1 MWIPSGGSSFWLL
14 PLAFAACL
22 VPFNQAAGP
31 AGPAGPIP
39 DNGKRHSRGNSNS
52 SDLLGDSQL
61 SASERSRRLIPYMA
75 FYLPAPE
82 LPINQQYAAK
92 HSASAGGAQ
101 LQAPSAGR
109 IPVPLAYMPQ
119 QQKQQQQK
127 QQQHLHQQQHQPH
140 PHHHHHA
147 AHYQSGAGE
156 VYHALAIGSHQHP
169 HPHPHQHPHQH
180 PHPPP
185 GQGKEPPLTDSGA
198 TFIAYKP
205 LNPTHKHKTVQH
217 FPPLPAQKEQQQQQQ
232 QYLPQQQPQ
241 YEIVSPAG
249 LVASSQQYHHHR
261 QRGKQSKINLTPF
274 TAQNTLPG
282 QFVPIIYTPVGNSN
296 NNDQQQQQH
305 NGNTINYNNN
315 KPEIVFEEAAPHK
328 NSHQTQIVTDYAA
341 VEAAGVASPEQQSS
355 EEQQQQ
361 QEPVE
366 EQHQAQPTPSIGYSV
381 YSEPA
386 SASAS
391 ASNADASG
399 GDTGPGPASKTAL
412 IIHQK
417 SPPFGH
423 VSKYESYFNMA
434 PPPSHS
440 TGGGSHHP
448 NPNQNHPN
456 HQHHQQ
462 SQGHMTPQ
470 EKYVLY
476 LQQRMKHQKLQQQHY
491 DFHHPARP
499 AQSNTLAGK
508 PHPPPSAQQQQQHTP
523 HLHPNQPSHT
533 QTQSQSQSQSQGHH
547 PHKYDALY
555 VRPDAAAGQQVLH
568 IPLRALLAH
577 VNEQSLSESQSQPQP
592 QPPRHEFVKEAPL
605 GSPAPPQFIDY
616 LIDGPRQSL
625 EEEQQ
630 QQQHPHEQSQ
640 VGPPHLQH
648 AYILVTTTA
657 PHTEHQP
664 AGPNLHLH
672 PDISTPR
679 PAVLY
684 KQQPT
689 LRLQPVHT
697 YKATRRPIYV
707 TTPSPTPSH
716 TVEITPK
723 YVYVSSKAP
732 KSAAPPPPS
741 EGASRE
747 PSTVT
752 PIKLKPVYQYAHER
766 PPLTP
771 AVQGHPVVYDDQL
784 PDIRTSSLAEILHKL
799 QASNHL
805 PQTLTPDNID
815 NSIKTLIRIL
825 QNLKQTQTI
834 AHNPPQH
841 HETKLSSSSHD
852 DYDYNT
858 DSGEDHAPA
867 TGSDKGPNKHPGP
880 STGRAGIDYPNYS
893 VIPQT
898 SFECTKQRYKGFFG
912 DPETNCQVWHYCDLN
927 GGKASFL
934 CPNGTIF
941 SQIALTCDWWFNVK
955 CSTTAQ
961 LYVLNER
968 LYKYILPFNPK
979 FPEDYN
985 GPIVDKYLAMKFQEM
1000 EDKMRQEK
1008 QRKTNQQA
1016 EKPVEA
1022 PSTPAMPKNHKPS
1035 PKHGSGINA
1044 QVYEQSSERN
1054 LLIDDEIDDIS
1065 ERGSYDTFDQTPTT
1079 VMAPTSTQDTQ
1090 QSFVLRPIVV
1100 SSTPQ
1105 PEADADADFDVEPT
1119 ALQSSE
1125 EQEQED
1131 KLQSLR
1137 DTKAAEQ
1144 KQETTRVSVEKLE
1157 VIEIKTDGDTGQLM
1171 PIKEP
1176 SA

>member
-14 PLAFAACL
+14 SLAFAACL

-31 AGPAGPIP
+31 AGPLP

-61 SASERSRRLIPYMA
+61 SASERSRRLIPYMT

-119 QQKQQQQK
+119 QQQQQQQQK
-127 QQQHLHQQQHQPH
+127 QHLHQPH

-169 HPHPHQHPHQH
+169 HPHPHPHPHQH

-232 QYLPQQQPQ
+232 YLPQQQPQ
-241 YEIVSPAG
+241 YEIVSPSG

-296 NNDQQQQQH
+296 NNDQQQQHQQQH

-341 VEAAGVASPEQQSS
+341 VEAAGVASPEQQSF
-355 EEQQQQ
+355 EEQQQ

-366 EQHQAQPTPSIGYSV
+366 EQQQAQPTPS
-381 YSEPA
+381 
-386 SASAS
+386 
-391 ASNADASG
+391 
-399 GDTGPGPASKTAL
+399 
-412 IIHQK
+412 
-417 SPPFGH
+417 
-423 VSKYESYFNMA
+423 
-434 PPPSHS
+434 
-440 TGGGSHHP
+440 
-448 NPNQNHPN
+448 
-456 HQHHQQ
+456 
-462 SQGHMTPQ
+462 
-470 EKYVLY
+470 
-476 LQQRMKHQKLQQQHY
+476 
-491 DFHHPARP
+491 
-499 AQSNTLAGK
+499 
-508 PHPPPSAQQQQQHTP
+508 
-523 HLHPNQPSHT
+523 
-533 QTQSQSQSQSQGHH
+533 
-547 PHKYDALY
+547 
-555 VRPDAAAGQQVLH
+555 
-568 IPLRALLAH
+568 
-577 VNEQSLSESQSQPQP
+577 
-592 QPPRHEFVKEAPL
+592 
-605 GSPAPPQFIDY
+605 SPAPPQFIDY

-630 QQQHPHEQSQ
+630 QQQHPHEPSQ

-697 YKATRRPIYV
+697 YEATRRPIYV

-741 EGASRE
+741 EVASRE

-771 AVQGHPVVYDDQL
+771 AVQGHPAVYDDQL

-841 HETKLSSSSHD
+841 HETKHSSSSHD

-1065 ERGSYDTFDQTPTT
+1065 ERGSYDTFEQTPTT

-1105 PEADADADFDVEPT
+1105 PEADADFDVEPT

-1125 EQEQED
+1125 EQEQEQED

>member
-1 MWIPSGGSSFWLL
+1 MWIPSGRWSFWLL

-22 VPFNQAAGP
+22 VPFSQAAGP
-31 AGPAGPIP
+31 AGPMP
-39 DNGKRHSRGNSNS
+39 DNGKRSSRGGNS
-52 SDLLGDSQL
+52 SSSPLGDSQL

-101 LQAPSAGR
+101 LQAPSVGR

-119 QQKQQQQK
+119 PHHQQQQQQQK
-127 QQQHLHQQQHQPH
+127 QHLLHHAHPHQH
-140 PHHHHHA
+140 PHHHHA
-147 AHYQSGAGE
+147 ASHYQSGAGE
-156 VYHALAIGSHQHP
+156 VYHALAIGSSHQHP
-169 HPHPHQHPHQH
+169 HPHPHPHA

-185 GQGKEPPLTDSGA
+185 GQGKELTDSGA

-217 FPPLPAQKEQQQQQQ
+217 FPPLPAQKEQQQQQGYPPQ
-232 QYLPQQQPQ
+232 QQQQQQPQ
-241 YEIVSPAG
+241 YELLSPG
-249 LVASSQQYHHHR
+249 LVASSQQQQYHHR
-261 QRGKQSKINLTPF
+261 QRAKQSKINLTPF

-282 QFVPIIYTPVGNSN
+282 QFVPIIYTPVSAANNN

-305 NGNTINYNNN
+305 NGNTINYNN
-315 KPEIVFEEAAPHK
+315 KPEIVYEDATPHK

-341 VEAAGVASPEQQSS
+341 SAVASAEQQSS

-361 QEPVE
+361 QQHEEPVE
-366 EQHQAQPTPSIGYSV
+366 EQQQQQQPTPS
-381 YSEPA
+381 
-386 SASAS
+386 
-391 ASNADASG
+391 
-399 GDTGPGPASKTAL
+399 
-412 IIHQK
+412 
-417 SPPFGH
+417 
-423 VSKYESYFNMA
+423 
-434 PPPSHS
+434 
-440 TGGGSHHP
+440 
-448 NPNQNHPN
+448 
-456 HQHHQQ
+456 
-462 SQGHMTPQ
+462 
-470 EKYVLY
+470 
-476 LQQRMKHQKLQQQHY
+476 
-491 DFHHPARP
+491 
-499 AQSNTLAGK
+499 
-508 PHPPPSAQQQQQHTP
+508 
-523 HLHPNQPSHT
+523 
-533 QTQSQSQSQSQGHH
+533 
-547 PHKYDALY
+547 
-555 VRPDAAAGQQVLH
+555 
-568 IPLRALLAH
+568 
-577 VNEQSLSESQSQPQP
+577 
-592 QPPRHEFVKEAPL
+592 
-605 GSPAPPQFIDY
+605 SPAPPQFIDY

-625 EEEQQ
+625 DEEQQ
-630 QQQHPHEQSQ
+630 QQQHPHEPSQ
-640 VGPPHLQH
+640 AAPPHLQH

-657 PHTEHQP
+657 PHTDHQAA
-664 AGPNLHLH
+664 AGPNLQLH

-723 YVYVSSKAP
+723 YVYAP
-732 KSAAPPPPS
+732 KAAAAAPPPP
-741 EGASRE
+741 SRE

-752 PIKLKPVYQYAHER
+752 PIKLKPVYKYAHER

-771 AVQGHPVVYDDQL
+771 AVQGHPAVYDDQL

-834 AHNPPQH
+834 ASNPPQH
-841 HETKLSSSSHD
+841 HDETKHSSASHE

-867 TGSDKGPNKHPGP
+867 AETDKGPNKHPGP
-880 STGRAGIDYPNYS
+880 STGRPGIDYPNYA

-898 SFECTKQRYKGFFG
+898 SFECTNQRYKGFFG

-1000 EDKMRQEK
+1000 EEKMRQEK
-1008 QRKTNQQA
+1008 QRKTTTQQA

-1022 PSTPAMPKNHKPS
+1022 PSTPALPKNHKPS

-1065 ERGSYDTFDQTPTT
+1065 ERGSFDTFDQSPTT
-1079 VMAPTSTQDTQ
+1079 VMSPTSTQDAQ

-1105 PEADADADFDVEPT
+1105 PEADFDVEPT
-1119 ALQSSE
+1119 ALESSE
-1125 EQEQED
+1125 HQEQED

-1144 KQETTRVSVEKLE
+1144 KQGTTRVSVEKLE

-1176 SA
+1176 AE

>member
-1 MWIPSGGSSFWLL
+1 MRIPKGRLSDWLL
-14 PLAFAACL
+14 PLAFVASLFPFLQATGS
-22 VPFNQAAGP
+22 VPETPQ
-31 AGPAGPIP
+31 I
-39 DNGKRHSRGNSNS
+39 NGNLRGSHNNSGI
-52 SDLLGDSQL
+52 GDSDL
-61 SASERSRRLIPYMA
+61 SASERTRRLIPYMA

-82 LPINQQYAAK
+82 LPINQQYATK
-92 HSASAGGAQ
+92 HSSSAGGAQ
-101 LQAPSAGR
+101 LQAPLPGPGR
-109 IPVPLAYMPQ
+109 IPVPVAYMPQ
-119 QQKQQQQK
+119 HK
-127 QQQHLHQQQHQPH
+127 HH
-140 PHHHHHA
+140 PHHHQGPPHPPPLP
-147 AHYQSGAGE
+147 HYQSGAGE
-156 VYHALAIGSHQHP
+156 VYHSLAIGGNQHQHP
-169 HPHPHQHPHQH
+169 HAP

-185 GQGKEPPLTDSGA
+185 GHVKEQTAITDSGA
-198 TFIAYKP
+198 TFIAYKT

-217 FPPLPAQKEQQQQQQ
+217 FPPLPPSPKEQLQHPQHLQQQHHLLLHHQQQQQQ
-232 QYLPQQQPQ
+232 QQPQQ
-241 YEIVSPAG
+241 YEILSPG
-249 LVASSQQYHHHR
+249 LVASSQSQR

-282 QFVPIIYTPVGNSN
+282 QFIPIIYTPVSSGSKP
-296 NNDQQQQQH
+296 
-305 NGNTINYNNN
+305 GSTNTINYNL
-315 KPEIVFEEAAPHK
+315 KQPEIVYK

-341 VEAAGVASPEQQSS
+341 GAVASAEQPSSSSSDEELGTEEKVEQQQEDHGAEEE
-355 EEQQQQ
+355 EEQQHQQ
-361 QEPVE
+361 VQNN
-366 EQHQAQPTPSIGYSV
+366 PSIGYASV
-381 YSEPA
+381 SVADSSAAAPA
-386 SASAS
+386 TTSTK
-391 ASNADASG
+391 N
-399 GDTGPGPASKTAL
+399 AL

-417 SPPFGH
+417 SPTFGH

-434 PPPSHS
+434 PPTTSV
-440 TGGGSHHP
+440 GGHHP
-448 NPNQNHPN
+448 HP
-456 HQHHQQ
+456 HQQ
-462 SQGHMTPQ
+462 HPHMTPQ

-476 LQQRMKHQKLQQQHY
+476 LQQRMKQQKHQQHQHLQQQQHY
-491 DFHHPARP
+491 DFSHPVVP
-499 AQSNTLAGK
+499 AQSNTLPGSHQ
-508 PHPPPSAQQQQQHTP
+508 PQQHT
-523 HLHPNQPSHT
+523 HLHP
-533 QTQSQSQSQSQGHH
+533 HH
-547 PHKYDALY
+547 PQTKTHHPNKYDALY
-555 VRPDAAAGQQVLH
+555 VRPDATAGQQVLH
-568 IPLRALLAH
+568 IPLRALMAH
-577 VNEQSLSESQSQPQP
+577 VQEQSHSQSQFQSESQA
-592 QPPRHEFVKEAPL
+592 QPPRLEFAKDEPL

-625 EEEQQ
+625 DEEQQ
-630 QQQHPHEQSQ
+630 QQHSQHERPSPHQ
-640 VGPPHLQH
+640 PPQH

-657 PHTEHQP
+657 PHIEHQP
-664 AGPNLHLH
+664 APQMH
-672 PDISTPR
+672 PEISTLR
-679 PAVLY
+679 PPILY
-684 KQQPT
+684 NQQPT
-689 LRLQPVHT
+689 LRLQPVHN

-707 TTPSPTPSH
+707 TTPSPSRQPTSGH

-723 YVYVSSKAP
+723 YVYVSGK
-732 KSAAPPPPS
+732 PPS
-741 EGASRE
+741 AQHPELPHRE

-752 PIKLKPVYQYAHER
+752 PIKLKPVFKYAHER

-771 AVQGHPVVYDDQL
+771 AFRPEDEDQL

-834 AHNPPQH
+834 VANPPQH
-841 HETKLSSSSHD
+841 HEEHKPSSQ

-858 DSGEDHAPA
+858 GSEEEHHSQPEEDNEAVSKA
-867 TGSDKGPNKHPGP
+867 KGPNKHPGP
-880 STGRAGIDYPNYS
+880 STGRPGIDYPNYAE
-893 VIPQT
+893 IPQT

-1000 EDKMRQEK
+1000 EEKMRQEK
-1008 QRKTNQQA
+1008 QRKATQQA

-1022 PSTPAMPKNHKPS
+1022 PSTPALPKNHKPE

-1065 ERGSYDTFDQTPTT
+1065 ERGTYDTYDQTAPTT
-1079 VMAPTSTQDTQ
+1079 IMAPTSTQDTQ
-1090 QSFVLRPIVV
+1090 SYVLKPIVV

-1105 PEADADADFDVEPT
+1105 PHQEIDFEAEPT
-1119 ALQSSE
+1119 APESSE
-1125 EQEQED
+1125 EED

-1137 DTKAAEQ
+1137 ETKEAE
-1144 KQETTRVSVEKLE
+1144 KQSRETTKVSVEKLE
-1157 VIEIKTDGDTGQLM
+1157 VIEIKTDGNTGQLM
-1171 PIKEP
+1171 PIKH
-1176 SA
+1176 SSK

>member
-1 MWIPSGGSSFWLL
+1 MRIPKGRLSDWLL
-14 PLAFAACL
+14 PLAFVAIL
-22 VPFNQAAGP
+22 IPFSQSTGSVPQPSQINR
-31 AGPAGPIP
+31 
-39 DNGKRHSRGNSNS
+39 NSRGTHNNNSNS
-52 SDLLGDSQL
+52 NSDSEL

-82 LPINQQYAAK
+82 LPINQQYASK
-92 HSASAGGAQ
+92 HSSSAGGAQ
-101 LQAPSAGR
+101 LQAPLPGR

-119 QQKQQQQK
+119 QK
-127 QQQHLHQQQHQPH
+127 HH
-140 PHHHHHA
+140 PHHHGPPHPPPVP
-147 AHYQSGAGE
+147 HYQSGAAE
-156 VYHALAIGSHQHP
+156 VYHSLAIGGHQHQHP
-169 HPHPHQHPHQH
+169 HGA

-185 GQGKEPPLTDSGA
+185 GHVKEQQAISDSGGS
-198 TFIAYKP
+198 TYIAYKP

-217 FPPLPAQKEQQQQQQ
+217 FPPLPPSPKEQVQQQPQQHHLLLHHQQQQQ
-232 QYLPQQQPQ
+232 PQQF
-241 YEIVSPAG
+241 EILSPG
-249 LVASSQQYHHHR
+249 LVASSQSQR

-282 QFVPIIYTPVGNSN
+282 QFIPIIYTPVSSKP
-296 NNDQQQQQH
+296 DSS
-305 NGNTINYNNN
+305 NTINYNNIQSN
-315 KPEIVFEEAAPHK
+315 LKQPEIVYK
-328 NSHQTQIVTDYAA
+328 NSHQTQIVTDYAVGVVASAEQQPSPSSSSSDEELEVQKEEKVEEHHQQQPENHGVQEEA
-341 VEAAGVASPEQQSS
+341 VEEHQ
-355 EEQQQQ
+355 
-361 QEPVE
+361 
-366 EQHQAQPTPSIGYSV
+366 QHQQVQNNPSLGYASISV
-381 YSEPA
+381 PDS
-386 SASAS
+386 SAVTTATTS
-391 ASNADASG
+391 
-399 GDTGPGPASKTAL
+399 SKNAL

-417 SPPFGH
+417 PPAFGH

-434 PPPSHS
+434 PPTTSVGH
-440 TGGGSHHP
+440 HHP
-448 NPNQNHPN
+448 
-456 HQHHQQ
+456 HQQ
-462 SQGHMTPQ
+462 QHQHMTPQ

-476 LQQRMKHQKLQQQHY
+476 LQQRMKHQKHQHLQQQQQLHY
-491 DFHHPARP
+491 DFSHPVVP
-499 AQSNTLAGK
+499 AQSNTLAGSH
-508 PHPPPSAQQQQQHTP
+508 HPQHT
-523 HLHPNQPSHT
+523 HLHP
-533 QTQSQSQSQSQGHH
+533 HH
-547 PHKYDALY
+547 PQTKTHHTPNKYDGLY
-555 VRPDAAAGQQVLH
+555 VRPDATAGQQVLH
-568 IPLRALLAH
+568 IPLRALMAH
-577 VNEQSLSESQSQPQP
+577 VQEQSHSQSQLQTETQAQQP
-592 QPPRHEFVKEAPL
+592 RQEFAKDEPL

-625 EEEQQ
+625 DED
-630 QQQHPHEQSQ
+630 QHHSQHERPSAPQ
-640 VGPPHLQH
+640 PPQH

-657 PHTEHQP
+657 PHIEHQP
-664 AGPNLHLH
+664 APQMH
-672 PDISTPR
+672 PEISTPR
-679 PAVLY
+679 PPILY
-684 KQQPT
+684 NQQPT
-689 LRLQPVHT
+689 LRLQPVHS

-707 TTPSPTPSH
+707 TTPSPAGPPTSSH

-723 YVYVSSKAP
+723 YVYVSGKP
-732 KSAAPPPPS
+732 NSAQIPELPN
-741 EGASRE
+741 RE

-752 PIKLKPVYQYAHER
+752 PIKLKPVYKYAHER

-771 AVQGHPVVYDDQL
+771 AYIPEDQDQL

-834 AHNPPQH
+834 VANPPQH
-841 HETKLSSSSHD
+841 HEEHKPSSQ

-858 DSGEDHAPA
+858 GSEEEHHSQSEDVKP
-867 TGSDKGPNKHPGP
+867 KGPNKHPGP
-880 STGRAGIDYPNYS
+880 STGRAGIDYPNYAE
-893 VIPQT
+893 IPQT

-1000 EDKMRQEK
+1000 EEKMRLEK
-1008 QRKTNQQA
+1008 QRKATQQA

-1022 PSTPAMPKNHKPS
+1022 PSTPALPKNHKPE

-1065 ERGSYDTFDQTPTT
+1065 ERGTYDTFDQTAPTT
-1079 VMAPTSTQDTQ
+1079 LMAPTSTQDTQ
-1090 QSFVLRPIVV
+1090 SYVLKPIVV

-1105 PEADADADFDVEPT
+1105 PSPEIDFEVGPT
-1119 ALQSSE
+1119 APESSE
-1125 EQEQED
+1125 EED
-1131 KLQSLR
+1131 KLQNLR
-1137 DTKAAEQ
+1137 ETKDAE
-1144 KQETTRVSVEKLE
+1144 KKSRETTKVSVEKLE
-1157 VIEIKTDGDTGQLM
+1157 VIEIKTDGNTGQLM
-1171 PIKEP
+1171 PIKE
-1176 SA
+1176 SSK

>member
-1 MWIPSGGSSFWLL
+1 MSMWIPSGFGRWSFWLL

-22 VPFNQAAGP
+22 LPFTQATAP
-31 AGPAGPIP
+31 QGPAGPIP
-39 DNGKRHSRGNSNS
+39 DNGKRNSRGNSS
-52 SDLLGDSQL
+52 GLLADSQL

-101 LQAPSAGR
+101 LQAPSVGR

-119 QQKQQQQK
+119 QQQQHQK
-127 QQQHLHQQQHQPH
+127 QQLHHPQ
-140 PHHHHHA
+140 PHHHHA
-147 AHYQSGAGE
+147 SHYQSGAGE
-156 VYHALAIGSHQHP
+156 VYHTLAIGSHQHP
-169 HPHPHQHPHQH
+169 HAHAHGHP

-185 GQGKEPPLTDSGA
+185 GQGKEHLTDSGA

-217 FPPLPAQKEQQQQQQ
+217 FPPLPAQKEQQQQL
-232 QYLPQQQPQ
+232 QYPTQYELVSPQ
-241 YEIVSPAG
+241 YH
-249 LVASSQQYHHHR
+249 QR
-261 QRGKQSKINLTPF
+261 QRAKQSKINLTPF

-282 QFVPIIYTPVGNSN
+282 QFVPIIYTPVSS
-296 NNDQQQQQH
+296 NDQQQQQH

-315 KPEIVFEEAAPHK
+315 KPEIVYEDATPPHK
-328 NSHQTQIVTDYAA
+328 NSHQTQIVADYAA
-341 VEAAGVASPEQQSS
+341 AVASAEQQSA

-361 QEPVE
+361 Q
-366 EQHQAQPTPSIGYSV
+366 
-381 YSEPA
+381 
-386 SASAS
+386 
-391 ASNADASG
+391 
-399 GDTGPGPASKTAL
+399 
-412 IIHQK
+412 
-417 SPPFGH
+417 
-423 VSKYESYFNMA
+423 
-434 PPPSHS
+434 
-440 TGGGSHHP
+440 
-448 NPNQNHPN
+448 
-456 HQHHQQ
+456 
-462 SQGHMTPQ
+462 
-470 EKYVLY
+470 
-476 LQQRMKHQKLQQQHY
+476 
-491 DFHHPARP
+491 
-499 AQSNTLAGK
+499 
-508 PHPPPSAQQQQQHTP
+508 QQQQQP
-523 HLHPNQPSHT
+523 EE
-533 QTQSQSQSQSQGHH
+533 
-547 PHKYDALY
+547 
-555 VRPDAAAGQQVLH
+555 
-568 IPLRALLAH
+568 
-577 VNEQSLSESQSQPQP
+577 EQ
-592 QPPRHEFVKEAPL
+592 QPPPPS
-605 GSPAPPQFIDY
+605 SPAPPQYIDY

-625 EEEQQ
+625 DEEQQ
-630 QQQHPHEQSQ
+630 QQLQHPHEPSQ
-640 VGPPHLQH
+640 AAPPQLQH

-657 PHTEHQP
+657 PHTDHQP
-664 AGPNLHLH
+664 AGPNLQRH

-679 PAVLY
+679 PAVIY

-697 YKATRRPIYV
+697 YKATRRPVYV
-707 TTPSPTPSH
+707 TTPAPTPSH

-723 YVYVSSKAP
+723 YVYVSSKANKAVAP
-732 KSAAPPPPS
+732 APPPSP
-741 EGASRE
+741 SRE

-752 PIKLKPVYQYAHER
+752 PIKLKPVYKYAHER

-771 AVQGHPVVYDDQL
+771 AVQGHPAVYDDQL

-834 AHNPPQH
+834 ASSPPQH
-841 HETKLSSSSHD
+841 HETKHSGASHE

-858 DSGEDHAPA
+858 DSGEDHATA
-867 TGSDKGPNKHPGP
+867 TSADKGPNKHPGP

-1000 EDKMRQEK
+1000 EEKMRQEK
-1008 QRKTNQQA
+1008 QRKTNEQA
-1016 EKPVEA
+1016 EKPVEVA
-1022 PSTPAMPKNHKPS
+1022 PSTPALPKNHKPS

-1065 ERGSYDTFDQTPTT
+1065 ERGSYDTYDQAPTT
-1079 VMAPTSTQDTQ
+1079 VMSPTSTQGTQ

-1105 PEADADADFDVEPT
+1105 PEADFDVEPT
-1119 ALQSSE
+1119 ALLQGSE
-1125 EQEQED
+1125 EQEQEQEQED

-1144 KQETTRVSVEKLE
+1144 KQGTTRVSVEKLE

-1171 PIKEP
+1171 PIKE
-1176 SA
+1176 SGE

>member
-366 EQHQAQPTPSIGYSV
+366 EQHQAQPTPS
-381 YSEPA
+381 
-386 SASAS
+386 
-391 ASNADASG
+391 
-399 GDTGPGPASKTAL
+399 
-412 IIHQK
+412 
-417 SPPFGH
+417 
-423 VSKYESYFNMA
+423 
-434 PPPSHS
+434 
-440 TGGGSHHP
+440 
-448 NPNQNHPN
+448 
-456 HQHHQQ
+456 
-462 SQGHMTPQ
+462 
-470 EKYVLY
+470 
-476 LQQRMKHQKLQQQHY
+476 
-491 DFHHPARP
+491 
-499 AQSNTLAGK
+499 
-508 PHPPPSAQQQQQHTP
+508 
-523 HLHPNQPSHT
+523 
-533 QTQSQSQSQSQGHH
+533 
-547 PHKYDALY
+547 
-555 VRPDAAAGQQVLH
+555 
-568 IPLRALLAH
+568 
-577 VNEQSLSESQSQPQP
+577 
-592 QPPRHEFVKEAPL
+592 
-605 GSPAPPQFIDY
+605 SPAPPQFIDY

>member
-1 MWIPSGGSSFWLL
+1 MWIPSGCGRWSLWLL

-22 VPFNQAAGP
+22 LPFTHATAPQ
-31 AGPAGPIP
+31 GPAGPIP
-39 DNGKRHSRGNSNS
+39 DNGKRHSRGNSS
-52 SDLLGDSQL
+52 GLLADSQL

-101 LQAPSAGR
+101 LQAPSVGR

-119 QQKQQQQK
+119 QQQ
-127 QQQHLHQQQHQPH
+127 QQQHQKQQLLH
-140 PHHHHHA
+140 PHHHA
-147 AHYQSGAGE
+147 SNYQSGAGE
-156 VYHALAIGSHQHP
+156 VYHTLAIGSHQHP
-169 HPHPHQHPHQH
+169 HGHGHAHAHGHP

-185 GQGKEPPLTDSGA
+185 GQGKEHLTDSGA

-205 LNPTHKHKTVQH
+205 LNPTYKHKTVQH
-217 FPPLPAQKEQQQQQQ
+217 FPPLPAQKEQQL
-232 QYLPQQQPQ
+232 QYPPQ
-241 YEIVSPAG
+241 YELVSP
-249 LVASSQQYHHHR
+249 QYHQR
-261 QRGKQSKINLTPF
+261 QRAKQSKINLTPF

-282 QFVPIIYTPVGNSN
+282 QFVPIIYTPVSS
-296 NNDQQQQQH
+296 DDQQQQQQQQH

-315 KPEIVFEEAAPHK
+315 KPEIVYEDATSPHK
-328 NSHQTQIVTDYAA
+328 NSHQTQIVADYAA
-341 VEAAGVASPEQQSS
+341 AVASAEQPSQSA
-355 EEQQQQ
+355 
-361 QEPVE
+361 E
-366 EQHQAQPTPSIGYSV
+366 EQHQQQPEEEQQP
-381 YSEPA
+381 
-386 SASAS
+386 
-391 ASNADASG
+391 
-399 GDTGPGPASKTAL
+399 
-412 IIHQK
+412 
-417 SPPFGH
+417 
-423 VSKYESYFNMA
+423 
-434 PPPSHS
+434 PPPS
-440 TGGGSHHP
+440 
-448 NPNQNHPN
+448 
-456 HQHHQQ
+456 
-462 SQGHMTPQ
+462 
-470 EKYVLY
+470 
-476 LQQRMKHQKLQQQHY
+476 
-491 DFHHPARP
+491 
-499 AQSNTLAGK
+499 
-508 PHPPPSAQQQQQHTP
+508 
-523 HLHPNQPSHT
+523 
-533 QTQSQSQSQSQGHH
+533 
-547 PHKYDALY
+547 
-555 VRPDAAAGQQVLH
+555 
-568 IPLRALLAH
+568 
-577 VNEQSLSESQSQPQP
+577 
-592 QPPRHEFVKEAPL
+592 
-605 GSPAPPQFIDY
+605 SPAPPQYIDY

-625 EEEQQ
+625 DEEQQ
-630 QQQHPHEQSQ
+630 QQQQHQHEASQ
-640 VGPPHLQH
+640 AAPPQLQH

-657 PHTEHQP
+657 PHTDHQP
-664 AGPNLHLH
+664 AGANLQRH
-672 PDISTPR
+672 PEISTPR
-679 PAVLY
+679 PAVIY

-697 YKATRRPIYV
+697 YKATRRPVYV
-707 TTPSPTPSH
+707 TTPAPTPSH

-723 YVYVSSKAP
+723 YVYVSSNANKAVAP
-732 KSAAPPPPS
+732 APPPSP
-741 EGASRE
+741 SRE

-752 PIKLKPVYQYAHER
+752 PIKLKPVYKYAHER

-771 AVQGHPVVYDDQL
+771 AVQGHTAVYDDQL

-805 PQTLTPDNID
+805 PHTLTPDNID

-834 AHNPPQH
+834 ASSPPQH
-841 HETKLSSSSHD
+841 HETKHSGASHE

-858 DSGEDHAPA
+858 DSGEDHATA
-867 TGSDKGPNKHPGP
+867 TTADKGPNKHPGP

-1000 EDKMRQEK
+1000 EEKMRQEK
-1008 QRKTNQQA
+1008 QRKTNEQA
-1016 EKPVEA
+1016 EKPVEVA
-1022 PSTPAMPKNHKPS
+1022 PSTPALPKNHKPS

-1065 ERGSYDTFDQTPTT
+1065 ERGSYDTYDQAPTT
-1079 VMAPTSTQDTQ
+1079 VMSPSSTQDTQ

-1105 PEADADADFDVEPT
+1105 PEADFDVEPT
-1119 ALQSSE
+1119 ALLQGSE
-1125 EQEQED
+1125 EQEQEQED

-1144 KQETTRVSVEKLE
+1144 KQSTTRVSVQKLE

-1171 PIKEP
+1171 PIKGTGE
-1176 SA
+1176 

>member
-470 EKYVLY
+470 E
-476 LQQRMKHQKLQQQHY
+476 
-491 DFHHPARP
+491 
-499 AQSNTLAGK
+499 N
-508 PHPPPSAQQQQQHTP
+508 
-523 HLHPNQPSHT
+523 
-533 QTQSQSQSQSQGHH
+533 
-547 PHKYDALY
+547 
-555 VRPDAAAGQQVLH
+555 
-568 IPLRALLAH
+568 
-577 VNEQSLSESQSQPQP
+577 
-592 QPPRHEFVKEAPL
+592 
-605 GSPAPPQFIDY
+605 SPAPPQFIDY

>member
-1 MWIPSGGSSFWLL
+1 MWIPSGCGRWSLWLL

-22 VPFNQAAGP
+22 LPFTHATAPQ
-31 AGPAGPIP
+31 GPAGPIP
-39 DNGKRHSRGNSNS
+39 DNGKRHSRGNSS
-52 SDLLGDSQL
+52 GLLADSQL

-101 LQAPSAGR
+101 LQAPSVGR

-119 QQKQQQQK
+119 QQQ
-127 QQQHLHQQQHQPH
+127 QQQHQKQQLLH
-140 PHHHHHA
+140 PHHHA
-147 AHYQSGAGE
+147 SNYQSGAGE
-156 VYHALAIGSHQHP
+156 VYHTLAIGSHQHP
-169 HPHPHQHPHQH
+169 HGHGHAHAHGHP

-185 GQGKEPPLTDSGA
+185 GQGKEHLTDSGA

-205 LNPTHKHKTVQH
+205 LNPTYKHKTVQH
-217 FPPLPAQKEQQQQQQ
+217 FPPLPAQKEQQL
-232 QYLPQQQPQ
+232 QYPPQ
-241 YEIVSPAG
+241 YELVSP
-249 LVASSQQYHHHR
+249 QYHQR
-261 QRGKQSKINLTPF
+261 QRAKQSKINLTPF

-282 QFVPIIYTPVGNSN
+282 QFVPIIYTPVSS
-296 NNDQQQQQH
+296 DDQQQQQQQQH

-315 KPEIVFEEAAPHK
+315 KPEIVYEDATSPHK
-328 NSHQTQIVTDYAA
+328 NSHQTQIVADYAA
-341 VEAAGVASPEQQSS
+341 AVASAEQPSQSA
-355 EEQQQQ
+355 
-361 QEPVE
+361 E
-366 EQHQAQPTPSIGYSV
+366 EQHQQQPEEEQQPPPPSIGYGV
-381 YSEPA
+381 YSEA
-386 SASAS
+386 AGTST
-391 ASNADASG
+391 ADVAG
-399 GDTGPGPASKTAL
+399 GDAAAGAGSGSGPVQSSLPATKTAL

-417 SPPFGH
+417 SNAYGGH

-434 PPPSHS
+434 PPSPAPSHPNQ
-440 TGGGSHHP
+440 HHP
-448 NPNQNHPN
+448 NH
-456 HQHHQQ
+456 HQHHPHQ

-476 LQQRMKHQKLQQQHY
+476 LQQRMKHQKHQQHQQQLQQQQQKQQQQQHY
-491 DFHHPARP
+491 DFPHPARP

-508 PHPPPSAQQQQQHTP
+508 PHPPQHTP
-523 HLHPNQPSHT
+523 HQHPNQLTHT
-533 QTQSQSQSQSQGHH
+533 QTQSQSQSQS
-547 PHKYDALY
+547 PHKYDAPY
-555 VRPDAAAGQQVLH
+555 VRPDTAAGQQVLH

-577 VNEQSLSESQSQPQP
+577 VNEQSLSETQTQSQP
-592 QPPRHEFVKEAPL
+592 PRHHEFVKEAPL
-605 GSPAPPQFIDY
+605 GSPAPPQYIDY

-625 EEEQQ
+625 DEEQQ
-630 QQQHPHEQSQ
+630 QQQQHQHEASQ
-640 VGPPHLQH
+640 AAPPQLQH

-657 PHTEHQP
+657 PHTDHQP
-664 AGPNLHLH
+664 AGANLQRH
-672 PDISTPR
+672 PEISTPR
-679 PAVLY
+679 PAVIY

-697 YKATRRPIYV
+697 YKATRRPVYV
-707 TTPSPTPSH
+707 TTPAPTPSH

-723 YVYVSSKAP
+723 YVYVSSNANKAVAP
-732 KSAAPPPPS
+732 APPPSP
-741 EGASRE
+741 SRE

-752 PIKLKPVYQYAHER
+752 PIKLKPVYKYAHER

-771 AVQGHPVVYDDQL
+771 AVQGHTAVYDDQL

-805 PQTLTPDNID
+805 PHTLTPDNID

-834 AHNPPQH
+834 ASSPPQH
-841 HETKLSSSSHD
+841 HETKHSGASHE

-858 DSGEDHAPA
+858 DSGEDHATA
-867 TGSDKGPNKHPGP
+867 TTADKGPNKHPGP

-1000 EDKMRQEK
+1000 EEKMRQEK
-1008 QRKTNQQA
+1008 QRKTNEQA
-1016 EKPVEA
+1016 EKPVEVA
-1022 PSTPAMPKNHKPS
+1022 PSTPALPKNHKPS

-1065 ERGSYDTFDQTPTT
+1065 ERGSYDTYDQAPTT
-1079 VMAPTSTQDTQ
+1079 VMSPSSTQDTQ

-1105 PEADADADFDVEPT
+1105 PEADFDVEPT
-1119 ALQSSE
+1119 ALLQGSE
-1125 EQEQED
+1125 EQEQEQED

-1144 KQETTRVSVEKLE
+1144 KQSTTRVSVQKLE

-1171 PIKEP
+1171 PIKGTGE
-1176 SA
+1176 